1 MRTETKTGVAV
12 APFGAATIHRRSARF
27 ARTVVGVAQN
37 VLLVG
42 LSVVALMPIAWMIS
56 TSLKATGTEYEWPIR
71 WIPDRI
77 VLENYVRAHTI
88 MNFAVYYRNTITIAV
103 LSTLGA
109 TLTSTLAAYAFARMR
124 FTGREFWFVVL
135 LSTLMLPE
143 IVTLVPTY
151 VIFRTLGWIN
161 TLYPLIVPAW
171 LGGGAFFIFLARQFF
186 MTIPFELDEAAR
198 IDGAGS
204 FRIYWQILLPLSGP
218 VLAVV
223 STFTFVEKWTQFLTP
238 LIYLNSDE
246 LRTVALGIALNKGLY
261 NVHMNYLM
269 AGSVVMTIPIIILFF
284 SAQRYFMKGI
294 VLTGLAGR

>member
-1 MRTETKTGVAV
+1 MNAAESRAAIATA
-12 APFGAATIHRRSARF
+12 GAATIHRRSR
-27 ARTVVGVAQN
+27 RLTGVAGRLALN
-37 VLLVG
+37 ALLVG

-56 TSLKATGTEYEWPIR
+56 TSLKPAGTEYEWPIR

-77 VLENYVRAHTI
+77 MVENYVRAHTV
-88 MNFAVYYRNTITIAV
+88 MNFVAYYRNTITIAG

-109 TLTSTLAAYAFARMR
+109 TLTSTLAAYAFARLR
-124 FTGREFWFVVL
+124 FVGRDVWFVIL

-143 IVTLVPTY
+143 IVTLIPTY

-161 TLYPLIVPAW
+161 TLYPLIVPSW
-171 LGGGAFFIFLARQFF
+171 LGGGAFYVFLARQFF

-204 FRIYWQILLPLSGP
+204 FRIYWQIMLPLAGP

-223 STFTFVEKWTQFLTP
+223 STFTFVDKWTQFLTP
-238 LIYLNSDE
+238 LIYLNSDD

-261 NVHMNYLM
+261 NVHLNYLM
-269 AGSVVMTIPIIILFF
+269 AGSVTMTIPIIVLFF
-284 SAQRYFMKGI
+284 AAQRYFMKGI

>member
-1 MRTETKTGVAV
+1 MNAAQIRAV
-12 APFGAATIHRRSARF
+12 APAGAATIRRRSTRLMA
-27 ARTVVGVAQN
+27 AAAGLALN
-37 VLLVG
+37 LLLIA
-42 LSVVALMPIAWMIS
+42 LSVAALLPIAWMVS
-56 TSLKATGTEYEWPIR
+56 TSLKPTGTEYEWPIR

-77 VLENYVRAHTI
+77 VLENYVRAHTV
-88 MNFAVYYRNTITIAV
+88 MNFALYYRNTITIAA

-109 TLTSTLAAYAFARMR
+109 TLTSTLAAYAFARLR
-124 FTGREFWFVVL
+124 FVGRNFWFVAL
-135 LSTLMLPE
+135 LSTLMLAD
-143 IVTLVPTY
+143 IVTLIPTY
-151 VIFRTLGWIN
+151 VIFRTLKWID
-161 TLYPLIVPAW
+161 TLYPLIVPSW

-204 FRIYWQILLPLSGP
+204 FRIYWQIVMPLSGP

-223 STFTFVEKWTQFLTP
+223 STFTFVDKWTQFLTP
-238 LIYLNSDE
+238 LIYLNSDD

-269 AGSVVMTIPIIILFF
+269 AGSVTMTIPIIVLFF
-284 SAQRYFMKGI
+284 VAQRYFMKGI

>member
-1 MRTETKTGVAV
+1 MNAARTRAA
-12 APFGAATIHRRSARF
+12 APAGAATIRRRSARLT
-27 ARTVVGVAQN
+27 AVTAGVALN
-37 VLLVG
+37 LLLVV
-42 LSVVALMPIAWMIS
+42 LSVAALLPIAWMVS
-56 TSLKATGTEYEWPIR
+56 TSLKPAGTEYEWPIR

-77 VLENYVRAHTI
+77 VLENYLRAHTV
-88 MNFAVYYRNTITIAV
+88 MNFAVYYRNTITIAA

-109 TLTSTLAAYAFARMR
+109 TLTSTLAAYAFARLR
-124 FTGREFWFVVL
+124 FVGRELWFVAL
-135 LSTLMLPE
+135 LSTLMLPD
-143 IVTLVPTY
+143 IVTLIPTY
-151 VIFRTLGWIN
+151 VIFRTLKWID
-161 TLYPLIVPAW
+161 TLYPLIVPSW
-171 LGGGAFFIFLARQFF
+171 LGGGAFFVFLARQFF

-204 FRIYWQILLPLSGP
+204 FRIYWQIMLPLSGP

-223 STFTFVEKWTQFLTP
+223 STFTFVDKWTQFLTP

-246 LRTVALGIALNKGLY
+246 VRTVALGIALNKGLY

-269 AGSVVMTIPIIILFF
+269 AGSVAMTLPIVVLFI

>member
-1 MRTETKTGVAV
+1 VLTASLVA
-12 APFGAATIHRRSARF
+12 FGF
-27 ARTVVGVAQN
+27 ARTRFPGRD
-37 VLLVG
+37 
-42 LSVVALMPIAWMIS
+42 AL
-56 TSLKATGTEYEWPIR
+56 
-71 WIPDRI
+71 
-77 VLENYVRAHTI
+77 
-88 MNFAVYYRNTITIAV
+88 
-103 LSTLGA
+103 
-109 TLTSTLAAYAFARMR
+109 
-124 FTGREFWFVVL
+124 FVVVL
-135 LSTLMLPE
+135 GTMMIPHQ
-143 IVTLVPTY
+143 VTIIPLY
-151 VIFRTLGWIN
+151 IIFRELGWLN
-161 TLYPLIVPAW
+161 TYLPLIVPAW

-223 STFTFVEKWTQFLTP
+223 STFTFVDKWTQFLTP
-238 LIYLNSDE
+238 LIYLNSDD

-269 AGSVVMTIPIIILFF
+269 AGSVAMTIPIIILFF

>member
-1 MRTETKTGVAV
+1 MNAAETRAA
-12 APFGAATIHRRSARF
+12 APAGAATIHRRSTRLTA
-27 ARTVVGVAQN
+27 VAAGLALN

-42 LSVVALMPIAWMIS
+42 LSAAALLPIAWMVS
-56 TSLKATGTEYEWPIR
+56 TSLKPAGTEYEWPIR

-77 VLENYVRAHTI
+77 VFENYVRAHTV
-88 MNFAVYYRNTITIAV
+88 MNFAVYYRNTITIAA

-109 TLTSTLAAYAFARMR
+109 TLTSTLAAYGFARLR
-124 FTGREFWFVVL
+124 FVGRDFWFVAL
-135 LSTLMLPE
+135 LSTLMLPD
-143 IVTLVPTY
+143 IVTLIPTY
-151 VIFRTLGWIN
+151 VIFRTLKWID
-161 TLYPLIVPAW
+161 TLYPLIVPSW

-204 FRIYWQILLPLSGP
+204 FRIYWQIMLPLSGP

-223 STFTFVEKWTQFLTP
+223 STFTFVDKWTQFLTP
-238 LIYLNSDE
+238 LIYLNSDDV
-246 LRTVALGIALNKGLY
+246 RTVALGIALNKGLY

-269 AGSVVMTIPIIILFF
+269 AGSVAMTVPIIVLFV

>member
-1 MRTETKTGVAV
+1 MRPATQTERTV
-12 APFGAATIHRRSARF
+12 APFGAVTIRRRSARL
-27 ARTVVGVAQN
+27 TGVSLAVALN

-42 LSVVALMPIAWMIS
+42 LSIVALTPIAWMIS
-56 TSLKATGTEYEWPIR
+56 TSLKPTGTEYEWPIR
-71 WIPDRI
+71 WIPDRV

-103 LSTLGA
+103 LSTVGA
-109 TLTSTLAAYAFARMR
+109 TLTSTLAAYAFARGR
-124 FTGREFWFVVL
+124 FIARDFWFVVL
-135 LSTLMLPE
+135 LSTLMLPD
-143 IVTLVPTY
+143 IVTLIPTY
-151 VIFRTLGWIN
+151 VIFRTLGWID
-161 TLYPLIVPAW
+161 TLYPLIVPSW

-204 FRIYWQILLPLSGP
+204 FRIYWQIVMPLSGP

-223 STFTFVEKWTQFLTP
+223 STFTFVDKWTQFLTP
-238 LIYLNSDE
+238 LIYLNSDD

-269 AGSVVMTIPIIILFF
+269 AGSVTMTIPIIVLFF
-284 SAQRYFMKGI
+284 VAQRYFMKGI

>member
-1 MRTETKTGVAV
+1 MNAAQTRAV
-12 APFGAATIHRRSARF
+12 APAGAATIRRRSTRLMA
-27 ARTVVGVAQN
+27 AAAGLALN
-37 VLLVG
+37 LLLIA
-42 LSVVALMPIAWMIS
+42 LSVAALLPIAWMVS
-56 TSLKATGTEYEWPIR
+56 TSLKPTGTEYEWPIR

-77 VLENYVRAHTI
+77 VLENYVRAHTV
-88 MNFAVYYRNTITIAV
+88 MNFALYYRNTITIAA

-109 TLTSTLAAYAFARMR
+109 TLTSTLAAYAFARLR
-124 FTGREFWFVVL
+124 FVGRNFWFVAL
-135 LSTLMLPE
+135 LSTLMLPD
-143 IVTLVPTY
+143 IVTLIPTY
-151 VIFRTLGWIN
+151 VIFRTLKWID
-161 TLYPLIVPAW
+161 TLYPLIVPSW

-204 FRIYWQILLPLSGP
+204 FRIYWQIILPLSGP

-223 STFTFVEKWTQFLTP
+223 STFTFVDKWTQFLTP

-246 LRTVALGIALNKGLY
+246 VRTVALGIALNKGLY

-269 AGSVVMTIPIIILFF
+269 AGSVAMTLPIVVLFF

-294 VLTGLAGR
+294 VMTGMAGR

>member
-1 MRTETKTGVAV
+1 MNAAQTRAV
-12 APFGAATIHRRSARF
+12 APAGAATIRRRSTRLMA
-27 ARTVVGVAQN
+27 AAAGLALN
-37 VLLVG
+37 LLLIA
-42 LSVVALMPIAWMIS
+42 LSVAALLPIAWMVS
-56 TSLKATGTEYEWPIR
+56 TSLKPTGTEYEWPIR

-77 VLENYVRAHTI
+77 VLENYVRAHTV
-88 MNFAVYYRNTITIAV
+88 MNFALYYRNTITIAA

-109 TLTSTLAAYAFARMR
+109 TLTSTLAAYAFARLR
-124 FTGREFWFVVL
+124 FVGRNFWFVAL
-135 LSTLMLPE
+135 LSTLMLPD
-143 IVTLVPTY
+143 IVTLIPTY
-151 VIFRTLGWIN
+151 VIFRTLKWID
-161 TLYPLIVPAW
+161 TLYPLIVPSW

-204 FRIYWQILLPLSGP
+204 FRIYWQIMLPLCGP

-223 STFTFVEKWTQFLTP
+223 STFTFVDKWTQFLTP

-246 LRTVALGIALNKGLY
+246 VRTVALGIALNKGLY

-269 AGSVVMTIPIIILFF
+269 AGSVAMTLPIVVLFF

>member
-1 MRTETKTGVAV
+1 MNAAQTRA
-12 APFGAATIHRRSARF
+12 APPAGAATIRRRSTRLTAV
-27 ARTVVGVAQN
+27 AAGVALN
-37 VLLVG
+37 LLLVV
-42 LSVVALMPIAWMIS
+42 LSVGALLPIAWMVS
-56 TSLKATGTEYEWPIR
+56 TSLKPAGTEYEWPIR

-77 VLENYVRAHTI
+77 VLENYLRAHTV
-88 MNFAVYYRNTITIAV
+88 MNFAVYYRNTITIAA

-109 TLTSTLAAYAFARMR
+109 TLTSTLAAYAFARLR
-124 FTGREFWFVVL
+124 FVGRELWFVAL
-135 LSTLMLPE
+135 LSTLMLPD
-143 IVTLVPTY
+143 IVTLIPTY
-151 VIFRTLGWIN
+151 VIFRTLKWID
-161 TLYPLIVPAW
+161 TLYPLIVPSW
-171 LGGGAFFIFLARQFF
+171 LGGGAFFVFLARQFF

-204 FRIYWQILLPLSGP
+204 FRIYWQIILPLSGP

-223 STFTFVEKWTQFLTP
+223 STFTFVDKWTQFLTP

-246 LRTVALGIALNKGLY
+246 VRTVALGIALNKGLY

-269 AGSVVMTIPIIILFF
+269 AGSVAMTLPIVVLFI